1 MSVIEKANAL
11 EAAGRHQELVALIEN
26 SASAGDS
33 EALYV
38 LANWRLWGQN
48 GARDLVAAHEM
59 LSAAG
64 AGGYRE
70 AILLQAT
77 LIANGNGVPADWAGG
92 LELLRSICA
101 YAPAERQLTLIE
113 AMQLGSDG
121 EPLSIPSAVQMSDR
135 PHVMRVTGFLT
146 RDECVYLMEAA
157 TPRLEPS
164 SVVDKQG
171 RRIPHPVR
179 TSEGTSFGP
188 AHEDLCVHAINKR
201 IAALTATQVNWG
213 EPLHMLRYRPG
224 QQYRPHL
231 DVIPGEINQRT
242 LTALLYLNDGYEGG
256 ETQFTEAGLTI
267 PTRAGDVV
275 VFRNLKADGHR
286 DLSSKHAGLP
296 VTSGIKWVAT
306 RWIRRGPYHPWGL
319 QYAG

>member
-11 EAAGRHQELVALIEN
+11 EAAGRHHEVVALIEN
-26 SASAGDS
+26 NARAGDS

-48 GARDLVAAHEM
+48 GARDLTAAHDLLKE
-59 LSAAG
+59 AG

-77 LIANGNGVPADWAGG
+77 LTANGNGVPADWAGG
-92 LELLRSICA
+92 LQLLRSISA
-101 YAPAERQLTLIE
+101 YAPARRQLMLLE

-121 EPLSIPSAVQMSDR
+121 EPLSVPCADHVSDR
-135 PHVMRVTGFLT
+135 PQVMHAVGFLT
-146 RDECVYLMEAA
+146 RDECAYLMEAA
-157 TPRLEPS
+157 TPRLELS

-171 RRIPHPVR
+171 RRVPHPVR

-188 AHEDLCVHAINKR
+188 AHEDLLVHAINKR
-201 IAALTATQVNWG
+201 IAALTTTQVNWG

-231 DVIPGEINQRT
+231 DVIPGETNQRT
-242 LTALLYLNDGYEGG
+242 LTALLYLNDGYQGG
-256 ETQFTEAGLTI
+256 ETQFTEVGLTI
-267 PTRAGDVV
+267 PTRAGDAI
-275 VFRNLKADGHR
+275 VFHNLKTDGHR

-306 RWIRRGPYHPWGL
+306 RWIRSGPYHPWGL
-319 QYAG
+319 QPP